1 MSNVTFDQ
9 LIGSNQLNEITD
21 KLEELKRQ
29 CTEQAQSALKSV
41 FHAFFEKHQDVK
53 IIGWRQFTPWFNDGD
68 TCEFNSYASYAWAT
82 NVEDEDLLNM
92 SYGGLESESEEHWID
107 NREYGD
113 SGEVPDAVGKDLV
126 LLRKF
131 LSELDDSVY
140 KDMFGDHVCVI
151 ATRSGFDVRDY
162 EHD

>member
-9 LIGSNQLNEITD
+9 IIRADHLAELTG

-29 CTEQAQSALKSV
+29 YQEHSQSSLKSV

-53 IIGWRQFTPWFNDGD
+53 MISWQQYTPWFNDGD
-68 TCEFNSYASYAWAT
+68 TCEFNSYACYAFAT
-82 NVEDEDLLNM
+82 NVEDEDLLDM
-92 SYGGLESESEEHWID
+92 TYGVLRSDSEEYWID
-107 NREYGD
+107 DPIYGD
-113 SGEVPDAVGKDLV
+113 SGEVPPSIAKDLV
-126 LLRKF
+126 LLRNF

-140 KDMFGDHVCVI
+140 KDMFGDHVRVV
-151 ATRSGFDVRDY
+151 ATRSGFDTRDY

>member
-1 MSNVTFDQ
+1 MSNATFDQ
-9 LIGSNQLNEITD
+9 LIRAESLTEITS

-29 CTEQAQSALKSV
+29 YQEHSQSALKSV

-53 IIGWRQFTPWFNDGD
+53 KIGWRQFTPWFNDGD
-68 TCEFNSYASYAWAT
+68 TCEFNSYACYAWAT
-82 NVEDEDLLNM
+82 NVEDEDLIDM
-92 SYGGLESESEEHWID
+92 TYGVLRSDSEEYWID

-113 SGEVPDAVGKDLV
+113 SGEVPTSIAKDLV
-126 LLRKF
+126 LLRNF
-131 LSELDDSVY
+131 LSEIYDSVY

-151 ATRSGFDVRDY
+151 ATRSGFDTLDY